1 MVHGSVPGVVWGQP
15 VNAVTW
21 PLFLPVLGAV
31 LFVAAGVTERVMDRR
46 ERTKR

>member
-21 PLFLPVLGAV
+21 PLFLPALI
-31 LFVAAGVTERVMDRR
+31 FVVATAAGVTERVMDRR
-46 ERTKR
+46 ERKQR

>member
-1 MVHGSVPGVVWGQP
+1 M
-15 VNAVTW
+15 NAVTW
-21 PLFLPVLGAV
+21 PLCLPVLGAV

>member
-1 MVHGSVPGVVWGQP
+1 MVHGSVPRAVWGGS

-21 PLFLPVLGAV
+21 PLFLPALGAV

-46 ERTKR
+46 ERKQR